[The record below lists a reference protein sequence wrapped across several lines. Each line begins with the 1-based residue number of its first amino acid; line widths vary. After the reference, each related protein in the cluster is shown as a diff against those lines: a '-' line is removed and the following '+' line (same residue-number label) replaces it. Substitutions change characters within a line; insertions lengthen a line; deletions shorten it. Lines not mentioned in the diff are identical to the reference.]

1 MSAPRRAKTG
11 GRTIGTKNKVSASV
25 QDRLK
30 VLKCDP
36 IEQLVIIARQ
46 AQAND
51 DLQLAVTV
59 YKDLAAYVAPKLKS
73 IELIESVAP
82 PEKLEVIFTRAVRP
96 PITAPNEKVG
106 FSE

>member
-25 QDRLK
+25 RDRLN

-51 DLQLAVTV
+51 DPHLAVTV

-96 PITAPNEKVG
+96 PITAPNEG
-106 FSE
+106 E

>member
-1 MSAPRRAKTG
+1 MSGTGRPKTG
-11 GRTIGTKNKVSASV
+11 GRAKGKKNKVSELV
-25 QDRLK
+25 RDRLK

-59 YKDLAAYVAPKLKS
+59 YKDLAAYVAPKQKA
-73 IELIESVAP
+73 IEQVQIVAP
-82 PEKLEVIFTRAVRP
+82 PEQLEVIFTRAVRP
-96 PITAPNEKVG
+96 QNA
-106 FSE
+106 

>member
-30 VLKCDP
+30 VLKYDP

-46 AQAND
+46 AQEKD
-51 DLQLAVTV
+51 DLELAVAV
-59 YKDLAAYVAPKLKS
+59 YKDLATYVAPKLKS

-82 PEKLEVIFTRAVRP
+82 PEQLEVIFTRAVRP
-96 PITAPNEKVG
+96 QNA
-106 FSE
+106 

>member
-1 MSAPRRAKTG
+1 MIIELTATRRAKTG

-51 DLQLAVTV
+51 DLQLAVV
-59 YKDLAAYVAPKLKS
+59 IYKDLAAYVAPKLKS
-73 IELIESVAP
+73 IELVASVAP
-82 PEKLEVIFTRAVRP
+82 PEQLEVIITRAERP
-96 PITAPNEKVG
+96 KNPNT
-106 FSE
+106 

>member
-25 QDRLK
+25 RDRLN

-46 AQAND
+46 AQEND
-51 DLQLAVTV
+51 DLHLAVAV

-82 PEKLEVIFTRAVRP
+82 PEQLEVIFTRAVRP
-96 PITAPNEKVG
+96 QNA
-106 FSE
+106 

>member
-46 AQAND
+46 AQKND
-51 DLQLAVTV
+51 DLQLAGAM
-59 YKDLAAYVAPKLKS
+59 YKELAAYVAPKMKA
-73 IELIESVAP
+73 IEVESGSANQQVT
-82 PEKLEVIFTRAVRP
+82 EVIFTRAK
-96 PITAPNEKVG
+96 A
-106 FSE
+106 

>member
-1 MSAPRRAKTG
+1 MTATRRAKTG
-11 GRTIGTKNKVSASV
+11 GRTIGTKNKISASV
-25 QDRLK
+25 RDRLH

-59 YKDLAAYVAPKLKS
+59 YKDLAAYVAPKQKA
-73 IELIESVAP
+73 IEQVQIVAP
-82 PEKLEVIFTRAVRP
+82 PEQLEVIITRAVRP
-96 PITAPNEKVG
+96 PNL
-106 FSE
+106 

>member
-1 MSAPRRAKTG
+1 MSGTGRPKTG
-11 GRTIGTKNKVSASV
+11 GRAKGKKNKVSELV
-25 QDRLK
+25 RDRLN

-73 IELIESVAP
+73 IELIESVAV
-82 PEKLEVIFTRAVRP
+82 PEPLEVIFTRAVRP
-96 PITAPNEKVG
+96 QNA
-106 FSE
+106 

>member
-1 MSAPRRAKTG
+1 MNGTGRPKTG
-11 GRTIGTKNKVSASV
+11 GRAKGKKNKVSELV
-25 QDRLK
+25 RDRLN

-96 PITAPNEKVG
+96 PITAPNEG
-106 FSE
+106 E

>member
-25 QDRLK
+25 RDRLN

-36 IEQLVIIARQ
+36 IEQLVVIARQ

-51 DLQLAVTV
+51 DLHLAVAV

-82 PEKLEVIFTRAVRP
+82 PEQLEVIFTRAVRP
-96 PITAPNEKVG
+96 QNA
-106 FSE
+106 

>member
-1 MSAPRRAKTG
+1 MTATRRAKTG
-11 GRTIGTKNKVSASV
+11 GRTIGTKNKISASV
-25 QDRLK
+25 QDRIK

-51 DLQLAVTV
+51 DLQLAVAV
-59 YKDLAAYVAPKLKS
+59 YKDLATYVAPKLKS

-82 PEKLEVIFTRAVRP
+82 PEQLEVIFTRAVRP
-96 PITAPNEKVG
+96 PITAA
-106 FSE
+106 

>member
-1 MSAPRRAKTG
+1 LTATRRVKTG
-11 GRTIGTKNKVSASV
+11 GRKQGTKNKASASV

-36 IEQLVIIARQ
+36 IEQLVIIARE

-51 DLQLAVTV
+51 DIQLAVAV

-73 IELIESVAP
+73 IELVASVAP
-82 PEKLEVIFTRAVRP
+82 PEQLEVIITRAERP
-96 PITAPNEKVG
+96 KNPNT
-106 FSE
+106 

>member
-1 MSAPRRAKTG
+1 MTATRRAKTG
-11 GRTIGTKNKVSASV
+11 GRKQGTKNKVSASV
-25 QDRLK
+25 RDRLN

-46 AQAND
+46 AQAQAND
-51 DLQLAVTV
+51 DLHLAVTV

-73 IELIESVAP
+73 VELIESVAP

-96 PITAPNEKVG
+96 PITAPNEG
-106 FSE
+106 E

>member
-1 MSAPRRAKTG
+1 MSAQRRAKTG

-51 DLQLAVTV
+51 DLQLAVV
-59 YKDLAAYVAPKLKS
+59 IYKDLAAYVAPKLKS
-73 IELIESVAP
+73 IELVEIVAP
-82 PEKLEVIFTRAVRP
+82 PEQLEVIITRAVRP
-96 PITAPNEKVG
+96 TL
-106 FSE
+106 

>member
-1 MSAPRRAKTG
+1 MTATRRAKTG
-11 GRTIGTKNKVSASV
+11 GRKQGTKNKVSASV
-25 QDRLK
+25 RDRLN

-51 DLQLAVTV
+51 DLHLAVTV

-82 PEKLEVIFTRAVRP
+82 PEQLEVIFTRAVRP
-96 PITAPNEKVG
+96 QNA
-106 FSE
+106 

>member
-1 MSAPRRAKTG
+1 MTAPRRAKTG

-46 AQAND
+46 AQKND
-51 DLQLAVTV
+51 DLQLAGAM
-59 YKDLAAYVAPKLKS
+59 YKELAAYVAPKMKA
-73 IELIESVAP
+73 IEVESGSANQQVT
-82 PEKLEVIFTRAVRP
+82 EVIFTRAK
-96 PITAPNEKVG
+96 A
-106 FSE
+106 

>member
-51 DLQLAVTV
+51 DLQLAVV
-59 YKDLAAYVAPKLKS
+59 IYKDLAAYVAPKLKS
-73 IELIESVAP
+73 IELVASVAP
-82 PEKLEVIFTRAVRP
+82 PEQLEVIITRAERP
-96 PITAPNEKVG
+96 KNPNT
-106 FSE
+106 

>member
-25 QDRLK
+25 RDRLN

-51 DLQLAVTV
+51 DSHLAVTV

-82 PEKLEVIFTRAVRP
+82 PEQLEVIFTRAVRP
-96 PITAPNEKVG
+96 QNA
-106 FSE
+106 

>member
-1 MSAPRRAKTG
+1 MTAPRRAKTG

-51 DLQLAVTV
+51 DLQLAVV
-59 YKDLAAYVAPKLKS
+59 IYKDLAAYVAPKLKS
-73 IELIESVAP
+73 IELVEIVAP
-82 PEKLEVIFTRAVRP
+82 PEQLEVIITRAERP
-96 PITAPNEKVG
+96 QSA
-106 FSE
+106 